1 MLLHT
6 LCPLCCDLINTL
18 QFSERYFSHK
28 EGIHF
33 CPRDRKVRR
42 CSIIDDLLGQALSYL
57 SPPDL
62 SLAIIH
68 HKLKLYSGGAAPAPL
83 SAQPFVQRSSCLLH
97 LEPLEGAGFKTCS
110 SAPLLFGADG
120 HHRMHLSNSDPLTSG
135 PSTIFFS
142 YLLFLYQS
150 SIVCSNLCIL
160 SFQSPVWDGVF
171 FFCLVHQQRIT
182 GL

>member
-1 MLLHT
+1 MWQELYMDMLIRTSTHFVPSTVLW
-6 LCPLCCDLINTL
+6 LIHSNFPRDTFL
-18 QFSERYFSHK
+18 TKR
-28 EGIHF
+28 GIHF
-33 CPRDRKVRR
+33 CPRDRKVRS
-42 CSIIDDLLGQALSYL
+42 CSIIDDLPGQALSYL

-120 HHRMHLSNSDPLTSG
+120 HRRTHLSNSGPLATARA
-135 PSTIFFS
+135 PSSSATCS
-142 YLLFLYQS
+142 SHLSCLLAA
-150 SIVCSNLCIL
+150 
-160 SFQSPVWDGVF
+160 
-171 FFCLVHQQRIT
+171 
-182 GL
+182 

>member
-1 MLLHT
+1 MFLHT
-6 LCPLCCDLINTL
+6 LRPFCCDLINTL

-68 HKLKLYSGGAAPAPL
+68 HKLKLYSDGAAPAPL

-120 HHRMHLSNSDPLTSG
+120 HHQLHLSNSGPLASG
-135 PSTIFFS
+135 PSAIFFS
-142 YLLFLYQS
+142 YLFFSSQL
-150 SIVCSNLCIL
+150 SIVCSDRCIL
-160 SFQSPVWDGVF
+160 SFQPPV
-171 FFCLVHQQRIT
+171 
-182 GL
+182 

>member
-1 MLLHT
+1 MFLHT
-6 LCPLCCDLINTL
+6 LCPLCCDLINSL

-33 CPRDRKVRR
+33 CPRDRKVRS
-42 CSIIDDLLGQALSYL
+42 CSIIDDLPGQALPYL

-97 LEPLEGAGFKTCS
+97 LELLEEAGFKTCS

-120 HHRMHLSNSDPLTSG
+120 HHQMHLSNSGPLASG
-135 PSTIFFS
+135 PSAILFS
-142 YLLFLYQS
+142 YLLVS
-150 SIVCSNLCIL
+150 SQLTIVRSNRFIL
-160 SFQSPVWDGVF
+160 SFQPPVRDRVF
-171 FFCLVHQQRIT
+171 SF
-182 GL
+182 